1 MKNPE
6 VIKILKNCY
15 TDGYY
20 FLPQETG
27 LYLIQEYIWELK
39 QVKIEAIPPDNMMSL
54 QIYDIIINKIFE
66 YYLTE

>member
-1 MKNPE
+1 MKNQE
-6 VIKILKNCY
+6 AVKILKDCY
-15 TDGYY
+15 FDGAY

-39 QVKIEAIPPDNMMSL
+39 QVKIEANPPDNMLSL
-54 QIYDIIINKIFE
+54 QFYNVMLNKIFE

>member
-39 QVKIEAIPPDNMMSL
+39 QVKIEANPPDNMLSL
-54 QIYDIIINKIFE
+54 QYYDSMISKIMN